1 MAGLQLLYHSVARD
15 VRSPQ
20 DALICFIHWE
30 LVRAGFQCLGSG
42 DQASSDEKKKELL
55 PTGWNVNQELY
66 TLRYSSDNDQK
77 VLLKAITVDSSL
89 IVNVMNCQSEQV
101 VDLTVNLNDYISS
114 DHLHEYDRVFKK
126 KEELRNQIESTI
138 VSPLI
143 GTKQRAGG
151 GPQKGKKSVHPVPG
165 AQPHPGT
172 NPLFVPSNAPQRQR
186 QPPWSDPMA
195 PFVSGG
201 DDLDPFGDRRGGMI
215 VDPLRS
221 GVPHPDFDPSA
232 GIPGQLPPGSVPPG
246 ARFDPFGPIGRGRSG
261 PDPDHLPPPGYDD
274 LFM

>member
-1 MAGLQLLYHSVARD
+1 MAGLELLYHSVARD
-15 VRSPQ
+15 LASPQ

-30 LVRAGFQCLGSG
+30 LVRAGFKCLGVG
-42 DQASSDEKKKELL
+42 DQALTDERKKELL

-66 TLRYSSDNDQK
+66 TLRYHSDNDQK
-77 VLLKAITVDSSL
+77 ELLLKAITVDSSL

-101 VDLTVNLNDYISS
+101 VDLTVNVDDYISS
-114 DHLHEYDRVFKK
+114 DHLQQYDRVFKK
-126 KEELRNQIESTI
+126 EQELRSRIESTI
-138 VSPLI
+138 VSPLL

-151 GPQKGKKSVHPVPG
+151 GPQRGKKPIRSATE
-165 AQPHPGT
+165 AQPHTDT
-172 NPLFVPSNAPQRQR
+172 NPLFIPHRVPQRQS
-186 QPPWSDPMA
+186 PWSDPMA
-195 PFVSGG
+195 PFATGG

-221 GVPHPDFDPSA
+221 GIPNSGFDPSS

-246 ARFDPFGPIGRGRSG
+246 ARFDPFGPVGPGRSG

>member
-1 MAGLQLLYHSVARD
+1 MAGLELLYHSVARD
-15 VRSPQ
+15 VVSPQ

-30 LVRAGFQCLGSG
+30 LVRAGFKCLGTG
-42 DQASSDEKKKELL
+42 DQASTDEKKKELL

-66 TLRYSSDNDQK
+66 TLRYSSANNQK
-77 VLLKAITVDSSL
+77 VLLLKAITVDSSL

-101 VDLTVNLNDYISS
+101 VDLTVNLDDYISS
-114 DHLHEYDRVFKK
+114 DHLQQYDRVFKK
-126 KEELRNQIESTI
+126 EEELRSHIESTI
-138 VSPLI
+138 VSPLV

-151 GPQKGKKSVHPVPG
+151 GPQKGKKPVHSVPG
-165 AQPHPGT
+165 AQPHTDT
-172 NPLFVPSNAPQRQR
+172 NPLFIPPNTPQR

-201 DDLDPFGDRRGGMI
+201 DDLDPFSDRRGGMI

-221 GVPHPDFDPSA
+221 GVPNSGFDPSS
-232 GIPGQLPPGSVPPG
+232 GIPGRLPPGSVPPG
-246 ARFDPFGPIGRGRSG
+246 ARFDPFGPVGPSRSG